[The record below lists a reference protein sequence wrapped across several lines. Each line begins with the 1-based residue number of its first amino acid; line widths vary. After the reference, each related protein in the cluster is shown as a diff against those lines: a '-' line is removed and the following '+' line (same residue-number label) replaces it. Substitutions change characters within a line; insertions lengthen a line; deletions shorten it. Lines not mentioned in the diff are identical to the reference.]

1 MHLPGIG
8 SCRRA
13 MNNRLKKR
21 GVLALI
27 IYFLMITAVSM
38 PVAFYTGKAR
48 GAEKAR
54 LGDEAGASL
63 SQNETDAMRLALP
76 ISLAMAP
83 GSTSRTADAG
93 SDASA
98 QPSAIGFSPR
108 DPSLKPAALRDAVM
122 RAIADGPSA
131 PGGNANN
138 PGQTASPFS
147 LAMAPDISGG
157 LVQGGAANMPGGY
170 PGAIIPGFLAAS
182 RQPPS
187 QNPEPPIP
195 GTDGPEGPGT
205 LPPEMTPP
213 VVVTPVPAALPL
225 ILTGFAGLLAAAK
238 RGRA

>member
-1 MHLPGIG
+1 
-8 SCRRA
+8 

-63 SQNETDAMRLALP
+63 SQNETDAMKLALP

-83 GSTSRTADAG
+83 DPTSTGATSPAP
-93 SDASA
+93 A
-98 QPSAIGFSPR
+98 QASAIGFSPR
-108 DPSLKPAALRDAVM
+108 APSLKPAGLRDAVM
-122 RAIADGPSA
+122 RAIADGPSS
-131 PGGNANN
+131 PGGNAKNT
-138 PGQTASPFS
+138 GQTASPFS

-157 LVQGGAANMPGGY
+157 LIQGGAANMPGGY

-182 RQPPS
+182 GEPPS
-187 QNPEPPIP
+187 QNPETPIP
-195 GTDGPEGPGT
+195 DTPGPEGPGT
-205 LPPEMTPP
+205 QPPGMTPP

-225 ILTGFAGLLAAAK
+225 ILTGFAGLFAAAK